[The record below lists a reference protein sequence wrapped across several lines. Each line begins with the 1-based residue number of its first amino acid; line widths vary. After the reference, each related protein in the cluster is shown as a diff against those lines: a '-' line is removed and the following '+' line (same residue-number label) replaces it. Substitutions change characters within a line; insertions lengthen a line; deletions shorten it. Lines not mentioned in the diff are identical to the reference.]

1 MRNRDAI
8 TRPGTRGEKKLRDA
22 PRRLRDLQHWADCF
36 SGAFPSPEELGSQA
50 RYWNYKVPT
59 RAGLIEGPATTLR
72 IQRACAQSLISA
84 CANLIQSRPAS
95 QATVRVTC
103 CIAQPGMFSS
113 EICLY
118 LDEAYFQ
125 GHVASTADGQVTA
138 ITSRSLCAEWQLAL
152 PRGVEE
158 RGVQVSI
165 PPTDHDD
172 GLEQEYWFYGEVAD
186 RRW

>member
-1 MRNRDAI
+1 MALAQTAANQGWPLL
-8 TRPGTRGEKKLRDA
+8 TRRRAWPGASEG
-22 PRRLRDLQHWADCF
+22 C
-36 SGAFPSPEELGSQA
+36 SGRCQP
-50 RYWNYKVPT
+50 W
-59 RAGLIEGPATTLR
+59 PATTLR

-138 ITSRSLCAEWQLAL
+138 ITSRSLSAEWQLVL
-152 PRGVEE
+152 PQGVEE

-186 RRW
+186 RR